1 MSRDLAR
8 LAVIAAVALSAAP
21 LHAQDVPPPC
31 RVRAVN
37 VERANYALV
46 PHAANGSLCVQGN
59 TKAVRLEVRQTT
71 ITAAL
76 SGLSAVYNISY
87 RSSVTLDEARDGIY
101 AGSLEHVVSRL
112 LDGYDYVIKHADA
125 GLDIIVLARKG
136 GQPVTAPVATQA
148 SPNRERTAQVSRTR

>member
-8 LAVIAAVALSAAP
+8 FAVIVAVTLGTAP

-37 VERANYALV
+37 VERANYAAKSDV
-46 PHAANGSLCVQGN
+46 ADGSLCVQGGA
-59 TKAVRLEVRQTT
+59 TGVRLEVRHTT

-76 SGLSAVYNISY
+76 AALSTVYKISY

-101 AGSLEHVVSRL
+101 AASLEHVVSRL
-112 LDGYDYVIKHADA
+112 LDGYDYVIKHANA
-125 GLDIIVLARKG
+125 GLDIIVLAKKG
-136 GQPVTAPVATQA
+136 GQPPAPVAAQA